1 MIDCFNSWPYTKEAA
16 SIKLDKTMGLVILII
31 AIIWPGFST
40 MLAGCLDKNAM
51 KACMICGLLQWLT
64 AGCCVGWLWAIHVGH
79 CIYKNSGN

>member
-40 MLAGCLDKNAM
+40 MLAGCIGKQHTKEAIIN
-51 KACMICGLLQWLT
+51 GLLQWLT